1 MVAMVRFQPRGR
13 IGQVADAGDDFG
25 RPRRYDRFAPIC
37 ADHSAFGAIAS
48 VSTAMFASHR
58 QRNA

>member
-1 MVAMVRFQPRGR
+1 
-13 IGQVADAGDDFG
+13 VADAGDDFG
-25 RPRRYDRFAPIC
+25 RLRRYARFASIC

-48 VSTAMFASHR
+48 VSTAMFAWLH